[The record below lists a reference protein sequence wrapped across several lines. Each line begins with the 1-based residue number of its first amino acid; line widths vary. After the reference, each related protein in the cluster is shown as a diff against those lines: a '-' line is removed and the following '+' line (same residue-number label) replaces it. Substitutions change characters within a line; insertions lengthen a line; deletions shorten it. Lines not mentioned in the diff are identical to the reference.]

1 MKLPR
6 RKTSHKRTYFYL
18 SVPVPVLI
26 CLNIAMEWEIQFS
39 SMIFTPLWVHLNI
52 TKALSLSLYVSV
64 SLFLS
69 LSAERNRVWEIWLPI
84 FNSQDCPAA
93 PILLCPHCH
102 KSLAIP
108 KSKEEAAEHNSLVVL
123 NLSSKPASF
132 YMSSLTSHDSN
143 HHLCSSFPHHLKL
156 PGNQLLRIFSKQP
169 PAVFLCLRL
178 HNCLYL

>member
-52 TKALSLSLYVSV
+52 TKALSLYVSV